1 MSRWAYFLAC
11 LILGLVM
18 LLMGWL
24 VPMHLRATDLSV
36 LQMAGRKS
44 PALVDQGLALVDD
57 QRLGPAQMLLEAA
70 QIENLPNR
78 DKLEAAVR
86 TLGKAKP
93 GLMVWGSGEPR
104 LERLFGTDPHPKR
117 TAPEPLVE
125 FVVRLENRGMVIDFL
140 KGSPRPIAQ
149 ELLRSRNLT
158 NTTIFPPSGS
168 SSGQAFDAA
177 LSICGLLVVEGRLA
191 PGLSNSVYN
200 LVWDANH
207 GANPQQ
213 FEQVLLDLMS
223 LGQRLN
229 WGQVAALMSRVEDT
243 ETLRLLCNHLRRD
256 EKQMAVIYAAVQ
268 LSGQPAG
275 VVRYLM
281 TYSQTGLK
289 DLGASLHYGVG
300 GINELLNRNLR
311 LHVLPARQ
319 KATGYAVL
327 RGISEV
333 AADYTLHLPW
343 FALGVK
349 WFFYLL
355 GGFLLAAAAHYG
367 RRPVPLLQRP
377 LQVRGF
383 HFARE
388 ILFALGFL
396 VVVLL
401 LSEPFLSQDSQKVD
415 MPFRLRLPTVGS
427 VAAANPVAPNSSFM
441 NQLSLLTLLL
451 FFVLQALIYT
461 ACLVKLAEIRR
472 QNIAPGIKLKLLKNE
487 EHLFDAGLYLGFVG
501 TIISLILVSLG
512 VIKPSLMAAYSS
524 TSFGIIFC
532 SVFKIFHLRPL
543 CRQLLLESE
552 HQATTAPA
560 TARALATS

>member
-1 MSRWAYFLAC
+1 MSRWVYCLTC
-11 LILGLVM
+11 LILGLVV

-36 LQMAGRKS
+36 IQMAGRKS
-44 PALVDQGLALVDD
+44 PALVEQGLALVNDLK
-57 QRLGPAQMLLEAA
+57 LGPAQMLLEAA
-70 QIENLPNR
+70 QLEKLPNC

-86 TLGKAKP
+86 ALGKAKP
-93 GLMVWGSGEPR
+93 GLLVWGSGEPR
-104 LERLFGTDPHPKR
+104 LERLFGTDPQQKR
-117 TAPEPLVE
+117 TAPEPLID
-125 FVVRLENRGMVIDFL
+125 FVVRLENRGMVIEFL
-140 KGSPRPIAQ
+140 KGSPRPAAQ
-149 ELLRSRNLT
+149 ELLRTRSLT
-158 NTTIFPPSGS
+158 NTTIFPAS
-168 SSGQAFDAA
+168 SSTSGQAFDAA
-177 LSICGLLVVEGRLA
+177 LSVCALLLVEGRLTT
-191 PGLSNSVYN
+191 GLSNSVYN
-200 LVWDANH
+200 LAWDANH
-207 GANPQQ
+207 GATPQRY
-213 FEQVLLDLMS
+213 EQVLLDLMS

-229 WGQVAALMSRVEDT
+229 WGQMASLVGGIEDN

-256 EKQMAVIYAAVQ
+256 EKQRAVIYAAVQ
-268 LSGQPAG
+268 LSGKPAE
-275 VVRYLM
+275 VTRYLM

-289 DLGASLHYGVG
+289 DLGMSLHCGTGGVK
-300 GINELLNRNLR
+300 ELLKRNLR
-311 LHVLPARQ
+311 LEISPLRQ
-319 KATGYAVL
+319 KATGFAVV

-333 AADYTLHLPW
+333 AADYALDLPW
-343 FALGVK
+343 FALGAK
-349 WFFYLL
+349 WSLYLL

-367 RRPVPLLQRP
+367 RHPVSALQRP
-377 LQVRGF
+377 LEVRGF

-388 ILFALGFL
+388 FLFALGFL

-427 VAAANPVAPNSSFM
+427 VAAANPPTPKTALM

-451 FFVLQALIYT
+451 FFVLQALIYI

-472 QNIAPGIKLKLLKNE
+472 QNIVARIKLRLLENE
-487 EHLFDAGLYLGFVG
+487 DHLFDAGLYLGFVG

-543 CRQLLLESE
+543 RRQYVLESE
-552 HQATTAPA
+552 QPAATAPA
-560 TARALATS
+560 TGRALATS

>member
-1 MSRWAYFLAC
+1 MSRWAYCLAC
-11 LILGLVM
+11 LILGLVV

-36 LQMAGRKS
+36 IQMAGRKS

-57 QRLGPAQMLLEAA
+57 QRLGPAQLLLEAA
-70 QIENLPNR
+70 QLEKLPNC

-86 TLGKAKP
+86 AQGKDKP
-93 GLMVWGSGEPR
+93 GLLVWGSGEPR
-104 LERLFGTDPHPKR
+104 LERLFGTDPHTKR
-117 TAPEPLVE
+117 TTPEPLVD
-125 FVVRLENRGMVIDFL
+125 FVVRLENRGMVIEFL
-140 KGSPRPIAQ
+140 KASPRPVAQ
-149 ELLRSRNLT
+149 ELLLSRNLT
-158 NTTIFPPSGS
+158 NTTIFPASGS

-177 LSICGLLVVEGRLA
+177 LSVCGLLLVEGRLTA
-191 PGLSNSVYN
+191 GLSNTVYN

-207 GANPQQ
+207 GANPQR

-223 LGQRLN
+223 LSQRLN
-229 WGQVAALMSRVEDT
+229 WGQVASLMGRVEDT
-243 ETLRLLCNHLRRD
+243 ETLRLLCNNMRKD
-256 EKQMAVIYAAVQ
+256 EKQMPVVYAAVL
-268 LSGQPAG
+268 LSGKPVE

-281 TYSQTGLK
+281 TYSQTGLR
-289 DLGASLHYGVG
+289 DLGISLHSGSGGVK
-300 GINELLNRNLR
+300 ELLNRNQR
-311 LHVLPARQ
+311 LQISPLRQ
-319 KATGYAVL
+319 KAMDLAVV
-327 RGISEV
+327 RGVSEV

-343 FALGVK
+343 FALGAK
-349 WFFYLL
+349 WSFYLV
-355 GGFLLAAAAHYG
+355 GGFLLAAAVHYSRG
-367 RRPVPLLQRP
+367 PVPTLQRP

-388 ILFALGFL
+388 FLFALGFL

-401 LSEPFLSQDSQKVD
+401 VSEPFLSQDSQKVD

-427 VAAANPVAPNSSFM
+427 AAAANPLASKSSIM

-451 FFVLQALIYT
+451 FFVLQALIYI

-472 QNIAPGIKLKLLKNE
+472 QNIVARIKLRLLENE
-487 EHLFDAGLYLGFVG
+487 DHLFDAGLYLGFVG

-543 CRQLLLESE
+543 RRQLVLESE
-552 HQATTAPA
+552 QPAPTAPA
-560 TARALATS
+560 PGRALATP

>member
-36 LQMAGRKS
+36 IQMAGRKS
-44 PALVDQGLALVDD
+44 PALVDQGLALVQD

-70 QIENLPNR
+70 EIENLPNR

-86 TLGKAKP
+86 TLGKARP

-104 LERLFGTDPHPKR
+104 LERLFGTDPHPNR
-117 TAPEPLVE
+117 TTPEPLIE
-125 FVVRLENRGMVIDFL
+125 FVVRLENRGMVIEFL
-140 KGSPRPIAQ
+140 KGSPRPVAQ
-149 ELLRSRNLT
+149 EMLQSRSLT

-177 LSICGLLVVEGRLA
+177 LSVCGLLLVEGRLTG
-191 PGLSNSVYN
+191 GLSNSIYS

-207 GANPQQ
+207 GANPQR

-229 WGQVAALMSRVEDT
+229 WGQVASLVSRVEDT

-256 EKQMAVIYAAVQ
+256 EKHMAVIYAAVQ
-268 LSGQPAG
+268 LSGKPG
-275 VVRYLM
+275 DVVRYLM

-289 DLGASLHYGVG
+289 DLGISLRYGAG
-300 GINELLNRNLR
+300 GVNELLKRNLR
-311 LHVLPARQ
+311 LEISPARQ
-319 KATGYAVL
+319 RAASYAVL

-333 AADYTLHLPW
+333 AADYTVHLPW
-343 FALGVK
+343 FALGAK

-355 GGFLLAAAAHYG
+355 GGFLLAAAAHYC
-367 RRPVPLLQRP
+367 RRPVPVLQRP

-383 HFARE
+383 HLARE

-427 VAAANPVAPNSSFM
+427 VAAASTVALNSSFM

-472 QNIAPGIKLKLLKNE
+472 QNILPRIKLKLLDNE
-487 EHLFDAGLYLGFVG
+487 DHLFDAGLYLGFVG

-543 CRQLLLESE
+543 RRQLLLESE
-552 HQATTAPA
+552 QQVTTAPA